1 MIIPTQFNHAIVRT
15 PLDNIGDGLTTQ
27 DLGVPDF
34 ELAMRQYNAYIETL
48 QACGLEISCLPGD
61 PTYPDGHF
69 VEDAAI
75 IYGNLVVITQPGAPE
90 RFGETQAIAEVL
102 KDKHPVYMTGDAR
115 LDGGDILF
123 CADRVLIGLGK
134 RTNKAGAEQLR
145 AAIQEYDQSAKVDF
159 VPFDGMLHL
168 KSGLTEL
175 APGVI
180 LLSPELHIDYTID
193 FAEAIVVPHA
203 ESYATNVLPINDA
216 ILVIDGYPTV
226 NELAATYY
234 RQVYALQM
242 SEFQKM
248 DGSLTCLSLRY
259 FE

>member
-1 MIIPTQFNHAIVRT
+1 MLHNHFTQAIVRT

-27 DLGVPDF
+27 DLGVPDYNHA
-34 ELAMRQYNAYIETL
+34 LRQYYAYIQTL
-48 QACGLEISCLPGD
+48 TACGLQVTTLPGD
-61 PTYPDGHF
+61 AAYPDGHF

-75 IYGNLVVITQPGAPE
+75 LYGGLAVITQPGAPE
-90 RFGETQAIAEVL
+90 RLGETKAIAEVL
-102 KDKHPVYMTGDAR
+102 KDKNPVYLTGAGW
-115 LDGGDILF
+115 LDGGDVLF

-134 RTNKAGAEQLR
+134 RTNKEGAEQLK
-145 AAIQEYDQSAKVDF
+145 AALKSYDSQIKVDF

-175 APGVI
+175 APGV
-180 LLSPELHIDYTID
+180 LLRSPELQSDFQFD
-193 FAEAIVVPHA
+193 FAEIRLVPAI

-216 ILVIDGYPTV
+216 VLVIDGYPTV
-226 NELAATYY
+226 NELAAQYY
-234 RQVYALQM
+234 SKIYALEM

-259 FE
+259 